1 MPHPGFS
8 NIPLGSDTGSSL
20 QHGIQSRSVRQNST
34 SSNTSIDNSYPQPT
48 HQGHRRKSV
57 GNVFTSLMNTVR
69 TSYSQNNM
77 ASSGIITS
85 ATYNAA
91 SASNT
96 NGNIANSSS
105 QTSLSSSANNSPS
118 LTSTPAN
125 HLQQQ
130 PPLQQAKH
138 SRQLSSTSRK
148 SSISG
153 SQQSQPAPKAT
164 LDPARARSSSSLDSN
179 IHSNCPSNNI
189 NGSNSTNTQQSLT
202 NQRNLQ
208 SFPDPFSNDHIST
221 NLQMNRSG
229 SQGVLRSSN
238 PFATTTSTSTNYL
251 SPNPL
256 NGIHPSTTSN
266 TEGSDNSNTSRS
278 EERKQTI
285 VALDDS
291 INPDFINTDEGTSN
305 DNNDNINT
313 ADIQT
318 PRLSVSYGSSNNLL
332 ANGASNNIT
341 EAATPVPE
349 DEIQLENSSATN
361 NDGISQ
367 GNSTSDTHGT
377 LERGATHSLSV
388 DGNSGAVDDGS
399 EELYTIRLTPFIDHS
414 STSPF
419 IYFGPVIRKIK
430 PGTSIPIG
438 RYTEKSKS
446 LSNPAQNA
454 NAAVVFKSKVVSRN
468 HAELIVTKTGSWF
481 IKDVKSSSG
490 TFLNHIRLSAA
501 NMESPEYPLS
511 DSDILQLGMDYRG
524 GAEEIYR
531 CVKVKV
537 EINNS
542 WCRRAAKFNKEAH
555 ERLKRLNLVTGN
567 EEVSPC
573 AICLSS
579 IKPCQSVFVS
589 SCSHSWH
596 YKCIRPIIVKTYP
609 QFLCPNCKAVCDMEE
624 DIDDETEDEEEDES
638 NENKVNSSNE
648 MINTTSPKDQEREG
662 SSSSTDNA
670 NGATPSNGNTQAI
683 IPEFGDLTLNNAK
696 INGGDGSTS

>member
-8 NIPLGSDTGSSL
+8 NIPLGSDTGSPL
-20 QHGIQSRSVRQNST
+20 QYGLQSRSNRQNST
-34 SSNTSIDNSYPQPT
+34 SSNTSIDNNYPQPI

-77 ASSGIITS
+77 ASSGIITA
-85 ATYNAA
+85 ATYN
-91 SASNT
+91 ASNT

-118 LTSTPAN
+118 LSSTPAN

-130 PPLQQAKH
+130 PTLQQVNS
-138 SRQLSSTSRK
+138 SRHMLPASRK

-153 SQQSQPAPKAT
+153 SQQTQPPKAT
-164 LDPARARSSSSLDSN
+164 LDPSRARSSSSLDSN
-179 IHSNCPSNNI
+179 IHSNRN
-189 NGSNSTNTQQSLT
+189 NGSISSNSHFLT
-202 NQRNLQ
+202 NQQNLQ
-208 SFPDPFSNDHIST
+208 SFPDPFSNDHIPT
-221 NLQMNRSG
+221 NSQMNRTG

-238 PFATTTSTSTNYL
+238 PFATTTSTNTNYL
-251 SPNPL
+251 TPNPL

-266 TEGSDNSNTSRS
+266 SDNSNTSRS

-285 VALDDS
+285 VASDDS
-291 INPDFINTDEGTSN
+291 NNPDFIITEEGTSN
-305 DNNDNINT
+305 ENNDNINS

-318 PRLSVSYGSSNNLL
+318 PRLSISYGSSTNLM
-332 ANGASNNIT
+332 ANSASNNIT
-341 EAATPVPE
+341 EAATPVPD
-349 DEIQLENSSATN
+349 DEILLENSSTTN
-361 NDGISQ
+361 TDGISQ
-367 GNSTSDTHGT
+367 GNSTSATHGT
-377 LERGATHSLSV
+377 SERGTTHPLLV
-388 DGNSGAVDDGS
+388 NGNSTSGEDDS

-446 LSNPAQNA
+446 LSNPTQNA

-624 DIDDETEDEEEDES
+624 DLDDDTEEEEEDES
-638 NENKVNSSNE
+638 DQNKVNSSNE
-648 MINTTSPKDQEREG
+648 MINTGSPRDQSRKV

-670 NGATPSNGNTQAI
+670 NGTTPSNGNTQAI
-683 IPEFGDLTLNNAK
+683 IPEFGDLTLNHVKFNS
-696 INGGDGSTS
+696 GDGSTS